1 VPLIAFAGLMQ
12 ARVMWGLNAQARAAC
27 THCERM
33 SLHERRRLCS
43 RRACAMLHQVSKAAD
58 VANQMA
64 SEALAAVRTVAAFGM
79 EAALVAEFTRELAKP
94 WRKFQET
101 AVVTGLAFG
110 ASSAIIFLVGA
121 VWRPRPAPLHGFM
134 RLRARRQSAHHGSRV
149 LYHGSSCAVQVYALA
164 FWYGGLLVSWH
175 EATFGEVLKVRRP
188 CAMSLC
194 AMRPANGLL
203 PMTVSARSPCSAARR
218 FSLPWCWQRLV
229 RPSLPVLRFRPCRLP
244 ASEICCTFPAGL
256 MCAPA
261 LIIMGACS
269 GMHSPSGCLAEA
281 HTWT

>member
-1 VPLIAFAGLMQ
+1 MRAGFIIAFSFNWKLTLVVSASVPLIAFAGLMQ

-27 THCERM
+27 MHGERM
-33 SLHERRRLCS
+33 SLHERRRVCS
-43 RRACAMLHQVSKAAD
+43 QRACALLHQVSKAAD

-79 EAALVAEFTRELAKP
+79 EAAFVAEFSRELAKP

-121 VWRPRPAPLHGFM
+121 AWQSRPASLYGFM
-134 RLRARRQSAHHGSRV
+134 RLRACRQSAHHGSRV
-149 LYHGSSCAVQVYALA
+149 LYHGSTCAVQVYALA

-194 AMRPANGLL
+194 AMRPASGLL
-203 PMTVSARSPCSAARR
+203 PLPCQHRVPALLRAGVLCRGARS
-218 FSLPWCWQRLV
+218 FW
-229 RPSLPVLRFRPCRLP
+229 
-244 ASEICCTFPAGL
+244 
-256 MCAPA
+256 
-261 LIIMGACS
+261 
-269 GMHSPSGCLAEA
+269 
-281 HTWT
+281 